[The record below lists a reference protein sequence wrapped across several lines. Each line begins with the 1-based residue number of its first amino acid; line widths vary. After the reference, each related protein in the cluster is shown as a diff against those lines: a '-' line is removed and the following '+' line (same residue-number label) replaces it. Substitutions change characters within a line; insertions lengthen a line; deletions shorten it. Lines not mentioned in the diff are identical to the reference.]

1 MKRSS
6 VSVCLI
12 GLVLSWGSAIDN
24 TGFGARGEE
33 LDRASRPRVNPSQSN
48 GKGRSERAIGGVA
61 GPDCNSNGIPDDQE
75 IDNCAGIP
83 ACDDCN
89 LNGVPDECD
98 IAGGTSADQ
107 DLDGIPDECV
117 FYDAGAVNDHWSSAE
132 NWDNDEVPNNLDLL
146 DKENPTIDIVG
157 TTVDLDIQVQVDTM
171 RLLSGSTLTV
181 AGADGQ
187 DFDVAKTGGILIS
200 SDAGALSRLVAGN
213 GRYVKAVD
221 GTMHVG
227 SGGVYEGLVPAGS
240 SAAGTTV
247 GPSAR
252 LDVGNILV
260 DSRCGEPVAGEVIL
274 SGQMVTNVFG
284 NVVLDATRDC
294 VVCAMCSLGNTA
306 GQGVIAGGETPPII
320 RVKGSAILRV
330 LGSLM
335 ILGPAQFVQQSTSP
349 IEVAGDFII
358 QSPCPE
364 CFDFSGGIVV
374 KPFNT
379 SAIAAVVANPAHV
392 FEVAGRD
399 VGPVNDGF
407 IANFAIGTL
416 EVYNGETVNF
426 VDLFS
431 NTGSTTPEVLYVD
444 TLILRDAA
452 TIILSNCR
460 VYYNNLID
468 EGAFVERIGGGALIP
483 VANLAAIPTVSVW
496 GVVVMFLAMMTAGTV
511 VIRARRYDAQIDSG
525 SST

>member
-1 MKRSS
+1 MLGDCS
-6 VSVCLI
+6 V
-12 GLVLSWGSAIDN
+12 GQGN
-24 TGFGARGEE
+24 
-33 LDRASRPRVNPSQSN
+33 
-48 GKGRSERAIGGVA
+48 
-61 GPDCNSNGIPDDQE
+61 PDCNINGIADECD
-75 IDNCAGIP
+75 IRNCLGAP

-89 LNGVPDECD
+89 LNGVPDGCD

-107 DLDGIPDECV
+107 DLNGIPDECV
-117 FYDAGAVNDHWSSAE
+117 FYDAGAVKDNWSSAE
-132 NWDNDEVPNNLDLL
+132 NWDNDEVPNNLDLTG
-146 DKENPTIDIVG
+146 KENATIDIVG
-157 TTVDLDIQVQVDTM
+157 TTVDLDAQIQIDTV
-171 RLLSGSTLTV
+171 RLLGGSTLTV

-227 SGGVYEGLVPAGS
+227 SGGVYEGLDPVGS
-240 SAAGTTV
+240 SAAGTTAV
-247 GPSAR
+247 PSAR

-320 RVKGSAILRV
+320 KVKGSAILRV
-330 LGSLM
+330 AGNVM
-335 ILGPAQFVQQSTSP
+335 ILGPAQFVQRSTSP
-349 IEVAGDFII
+349 IQVAGDFII

-379 SAIAAVVANPAHV
+379 SAVAAVVANPAHV

-407 IANFAIGTL
+407 NVNFAIGTL
-416 EVYNGETVNF
+416 EVFNGETANF

-431 NTGSTTPEVLYVD
+431 NTGSTTPEALYVD

-452 TIILSNCR
+452 TITLSNCR
-460 VYYNNLID
+460 VYYNNLIN
-468 EGAFVERIGGGALIP
+468 EGAFIERIGSGALMP

-511 VIRARRYDAQIDSG
+511 VIRARRYAVQIDNG
-525 SST
+525 SIR